1 MHLLSNLIE
10 NLIVMFMTIVVLIG
24 AIYALLLVLHY
35 WLKFK
40 SAGREEQGLTAL
52 WVDNVALE
60 PDREEVISDTGQRT
74 DNRNENETGRVRPPG
89 S

>member
-24 AIYALLLVLHY
+24 AIYVLLLVLHY

-40 SAGREEQGLTAL
+40 SAGREEQGLTAV
-52 WVDNVALE
+52 WVDNLAQQS
-60 PDREEVISDTGQRT
+60 DREEVISDSGQQT
-74 DNRNENETGRVRPPG
+74 DNQNKD
-89 S
+89 

>member
-24 AIYALLLVLHY
+24 AIYVLLLVLHY

-52 WVDNVALE
+52 WVDNLAQQS
-60 PDREEVISDTGQRT
+60 DREEVISDSGQQT
-74 DNRNENETGRVRPPG
+74 DNQNKD
-89 S
+89 